1 MNYNNDE
8 RALIWLNN
16 YPISV
21 YKKNLLIEQF
31 MSPSE
36 MLEEINDSKDIFT
49 SIVGNDTYSQMLVE
63 SDNGFIDK
71 IIYAYDAK
79 SIRILTIYSD
89 DYPKDLANISDP
101 PIVLYCRGNI
111 DLLDTH
117 KIAVIGTRR
126 MTRYGVDVTTKL
138 TKELVYS
145 KFTIVSGLARGID
158 SVAHRVCLENG
169 GNTIAVLGCGIDIIY
184 PKENRDLTLEILD
197 KGLIIS
203 EFPMKTTPQPFNFPQ
218 RNRII
223 SGLSDGV
230 LVTEAGIKSGSMITA
245 NLAIDQGKEI
255 FVVPGSIFSEASS
268 GTNDMIKKFQ
278 DKVIVTNIN
287 DILER
292 FNMVGRDIEPPSIQ
306 LDFVQ
311 VAIIKELEL
320 GDLHFEEILQ
330 RTMLDVSSLMSCLTG
345 LELVGVI
352 RKLPGNFYQIV
363 GK

>member
-1 MNYNNDE
+1 MNYNSDE

-21 YKKNLLIEQF
+21 YKKNQLIEQF

-36 MLEEINDSKDIFT
+36 MLEEIAECKDIYLP
-49 SIVGNDTYSQMLVE
+49 IVGIDVYNQMLAE
-63 SDNGFIDK
+63 SDNSFIDK

-79 SIRILTIYSD
+79 NIKILTLFSD
-89 DYPKDLANISDP
+89 DYPNDLSNIQDP

-111 DLLDTH
+111 DLLDTP
-117 KIAVIGTRR
+117 KIAVVGTRR
-126 MTRYGVDVTTKL
+126 LTRYGTDVTTKF
-138 TKELVYS
+138 TKELTYN
-145 KFTIVSGLARGID
+145 KFTIVSGLARGVD
-158 SVAHRVCLENG
+158 SVAHRVCLENE

-184 PKENRDLTLEILD
+184 PKENRDLTLAILE

-203 EFPMKTTPQPFNFPQ
+203 EFPLGTSPQPFNFPQ

-230 LVTEAGIKSGSMITA
+230 LITEAGIKSGSMITA
-245 NLAIDQGKEI
+245 NLAIDQGKELFI
-255 FVVPGSIFSEASS
+255 VPGSIFSEASS

-292 FNMVGRDIEPPSIQ
+292 FNMVSRDIAPTAIQ

-330 RTMLDVSSLMSCLTG
+330 KTKLDVSSLMSCLTG
-345 LELVGVI
+345 LEVVGVI